1 MKLAA
6 HPLVVAVA
14 LGLLDASALTGL
26 DERDDVTESHCPCG
40 EMTAEECSPAVDA
53 CVEDDGLADIIH
65 EFKTVL
71 GQ

>member
-53 CVEDDGLADIIH
+53 CVEARPQSLHHIQTLHASIR
-65 EFKTVL
+65 
-71 GQ
+71 